1 MTEKP
6 ETTLH
11 FLGTGGGRFVM
22 TSQRRRTAGIRLTEG
37 NTQVHIDPGPGALVF
52 SNWAKLSPDKLD
64 GVVVTHCHPDHYTD
78 AEVFIEAMT
87 KGTRAKRG
95 VLAATKSVLRGAEG
109 IGPSI
114 SGYHQALVRDL
125 VELYEGINFKV
136 GELEFTGIEAQ
147 HSDPY
152 TVGLRIATCN
162 GNIGYTSD
170 TGYFKGVSESYND
183 LKLLILC
190 TMWPRNNPINIHLN
204 TDEALMIIEEAKP
217 EACILTHFGMRML
230 NAGPEKEAAY
240 LAEQTGVPVYA
251 AVDGLK
257 ATISEE
263 ITLKGP
269 RKSDQA
275 IRLL

>member
-1 MTEKP
+1 MTTAP
-6 ETTLH
+6 DTTLH

-22 TSQRRRTAGIRLTEG
+22 TSQLRRTAGIRLIDAD
-37 NTQVHIDPGPGALVF
+37 TQVHIDPGPGALVF
-52 SNWAKLSPDKLD
+52 SNWAKLSPSKLD
-64 GVVVTHCHPDHYTD
+64 GLIVTHCHPDHYTD

-87 KGTRAKRG
+87 KGTTAKRG

-114 SGYHQALVRDL
+114 SGYHQGLVRDL
-125 VELYEGINFKV
+125 VELYEGTRFSV
-136 GELEFTGIEAQ
+136 GELGFTATEAK

-152 TVGLRIATCN
+152 SVGFRVKTSN

-190 TMWPRNNPINIHLN
+190 TMWPRDNPINIHLN
-204 TDEALMIIEEAKP
+204 IDDALKLIEESRP

-230 NAGPEKEAAY
+230 NAGPEKEASY
-240 LAEQTGVPVYA
+240 LTEQSGIPVA
-251 AVDGLK
+251 AAIDGLE

-269 RKSDQA
+269 RKSDHP